1 MKKSEMLGKI
11 WTLLYLETDL
21 NEESL
26 KDLALMILKEVED
39 NDMQPPKHPTKGW
52 PIVTVNPTGT
62 HDYGTKVVYEWEEE

>member
-39 NDMQPPKHPTKGW
+39 NDMQPPKNKWDH
-52 PIVTVNPTGT
+52 
-62 HDYGTKVVYEWEEE
+62 E

>member
-26 KDLALMILKEVED
+26 KDLSLMILKELED
-39 NDMQPPKHPTKGW
+39 NKMQPPP
-52 PIVTVNPTGT
+52 NQTGT
-62 HDYGTKVVYEWEEE
+62 FDNSWEEE